1 MNNTITHADL
11 VNAGII
17 ILEQEQEDAF
27 LDAVNDEFADLVGKE
42 VIRRIRNGKGD
53 NAQILWDDIR
63 TFFRIDPETCG
74 IIVST
79 ARNRVIQT
87 LKDRRKQALTDGYI
101 EIPDEGREDSI
112 IASERKRPLKGR
124 Q

>member
-42 VIRRIRNGKGD
+42 VIRRIRNSMGD

-63 TFFRIDPETCG
+63 TFFRTDPETCG
-74 IIVST
+74 IIVSA
-79 ARNRVIQT
+79 ARNRVIQA

-101 EIPDEGREDSI
+101 EIPDEGREDGI
-112 IASERKRPLKGR
+112 IALERKRPLKGR